1 MKRRLENISYKNR
14 TVKKNFDTIILSGQ
28 KLFNFSSNDYLSLS
42 KNKTIINESRKWLE
56 AYGSSLSSSR
66 LVSGNLDKIASIE
79 SLISKFTGKERSLIF
94 SGGFLMNSTL
104 IPTLTDNNLGQR
116 NKVEIF
122 SDKLNHASINYGCY
136 LTRQKVSRYNH
147 LDLNHLDYLLK
158 KTNKTTPKFIISE
171 TLFSMDGDLANV
183 KELRL
188 IAKKYNA
195 MLYLD
200 EAHSLGVYGKN
211 GSGCAFGKDY
221 EKEIVVGTFGKS
233 FGSFGS
239 FVSTSEKYIK
249 KIINSCG
256 GLIYTTALPPSV
268 YASINAALKIIP
280 KLNKERKYLL
290 ENSKFLTS
298 KLNALKINTG
308 NTQSQI
314 IPMIIKDEKKCLR
327 IKKKFEND
335 GFFLKIIKSPTV
347 LKGTE
352 RIRLSLTCSMKK
364 KTLTRFCELMEKFL
378 TR

>member
-14 TVKKNFDTIILSGQ
+14 TVKKNFDTIIISGK

-42 KNKTIINESRKWLE
+42 KNKKIINESKRWLE
-56 AYGSSLSSSR
+56 TYGSSLSSSR
-66 LVSGNLDKIASIE
+66 FISGNLDKISVIE
-79 SLISKFTGKERSLIF
+79 SKLSKFTGKEKSLIF

-104 IPTLTDNNLGQR
+104 IPTLTGNNLGQR

-136 LTRQKVSRYNH
+136 LTRQRVFRYNH
-147 LDLNHLDYLLK
+147 LDLDHLDDLLK
-158 KTNKTTPKFIISE
+158 KTNKNTPKFIISE

-183 KELRL
+183 EELRD

-195 MLYLD
+195 ILYLD
-200 EAHSLGVYGKN
+200 EAHSIGVYGKN
-211 GSGCAFGKDY
+211 GSGCAFGKNY

-239 FVSTSEKYIK
+239 FVSASEEYIK
-249 KIINSCG
+249 KIISFCG

-268 YASINAALKIIP
+268 YASIHAALKIIP
-280 KLNKERKYLL
+280 KLNTDRKNLL
-290 ENSKFLTS
+290 ENAKFLRT
-298 KLNALKINTG
+298 KLNTLNIDTG

-314 IPMIIKDEKKCLR
+314 IPMILKNEEKCL
-327 IKKKFEND
+327 KLKQGLENS
-335 GFFLKIIKSPTV
+335 GFFLKVIKSPTV

-352 RIRLSLTCSMKK
+352 RIRLSLTSSMKK
-364 KTLTRFCELMEKFL
+364 KSLGEFSELVKNYSN
-378 TR
+378 

>member
-14 TVKKNFDTIILSGQ
+14 TVKKNFDTIIISGK

-42 KNKTIINESRKWLE
+42 KNKKIINESKRWLE
-56 AYGSSLSSSR
+56 TYGSSLSSSR
-66 LVSGNLDKIASIE
+66 FISGNLDKISVIE
-79 SLISKFTGKERSLIF
+79 SKLSKFTGKEKSLIF

-104 IPTLTDNNLGQR
+104 IPTLTGNNLGQR

-136 LTRQKVSRYNH
+136 LTRQRVFRYNH
-147 LDLNHLDYLLK
+147 LDLDHLDDLLK
-158 KTNKTTPKFIISE
+158 KTNKNTPKFIISE

-183 KELRL
+183 EELRD

-195 MLYLD
+195 ILYLD
-200 EAHSLGVYGKN
+200 EAHSIGVYGKN
-211 GSGCAFGKDY
+211 GSGCAFGKNY

-239 FVSTSEKYIK
+239 FVSASEEYIK
-249 KIINSCG
+249 KIISFCG

-268 YASINAALKIIP
+268 YASIHAALKIIP
-280 KLNKERKYLL
+280 KLNTDRKNLL
-290 ENSKFLTS
+290 ENAKFLRT
-298 KLNALKINTG
+298 KLNTLNIDTG

-314 IPMIIKDEKKCLR
+314 IPMILKNEEKCL
-327 IKKKFEND
+327 KLKQGLENS
-335 GFFLKIIKSPTV
+335 GFFLKVIKSPTV

-352 RIRLSLTCSMKK
+352 RIRLSLTSSMQKK
-364 KTLTRFCELMEKFL
+364 SLGEFSELVKNYSN
-378 TR
+378 

>member
-14 TVKKNFDTIILSGQ
+14 TVKKNFDSIIISGK
-28 KLFNFSSNDYLSLS
+28 KLFNLSSNDYLSLS
-42 KNKTIINESRKWLE
+42 KNREIINESKKWLE
-56 AYGSSLSSSR
+56 TYGTSLSSSR
-66 LVSGNLDKIASIE
+66 LVSGNLDKISVIE
-79 SLISKFTGKERSLIF
+79 SMISKFIGKEKSLIF

-104 IPTLTDNNLGQR
+104 IPTLTGNNLGQR

-158 KTNKTTPKFIISE
+158 KTNRKTPKFIISE
-171 TLFSMDGDLANV
+171 TLFSMDGDLVNV
-183 KELRL
+183 DELRV

-195 MLYLD
+195 VLYLD
-200 EAHSLGVYGKN
+200 EAHSLGVYGKD
-211 GSGCAFGKDY
+211 GSGCSFGEKY

-239 FVSTSEKYIK
+239 FVSASKECIN

-268 YASINAALKIIP
+268 YASINAAIKIIP
-280 KLNKERKYLL
+280 KLNKERKNLL
-290 ENSKFLTS
+290 ENSKFLKT
-298 KLNALKINTG
+298 KLNSLNVDTG

-314 IPMIIKDEKKCLR
+314 IPMIIKDEKKCLKL
-327 IKKKFEND
+327 KKSLENA
-335 GFFLKIIKSPTV
+335 GFFLKVIKSPTV
-347 LKGTE
+347 SKGTE
-352 RIRLSLTCSMKK
+352 RIRLSLTSSMKK
-364 KTLTRFCELMEKFL
+364 KSLNEFCELIKNYSD
-378 TR
+378 